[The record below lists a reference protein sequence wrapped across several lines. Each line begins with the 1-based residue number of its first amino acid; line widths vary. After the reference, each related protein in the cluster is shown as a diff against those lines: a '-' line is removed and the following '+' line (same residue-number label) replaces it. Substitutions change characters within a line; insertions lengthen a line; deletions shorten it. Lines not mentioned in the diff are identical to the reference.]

1 MTQRL
6 GDATIYDMPNADRTP
21 IVAKPWAELTRDEF
35 YDIVRL
41 RAEVFIRGQRIV
53 DEPEIDEV
61 DRAPSTIHVWVPG
74 GEGALAY
81 LRVTGTTPD
90 DADMP
95 HITRAFGRVA
105 VHPSARGT
113 GLAQRLVEWV
123 IDTHGDEPILIHAQA
138 YIAAL
143 YEKYGFE
150 RIGELYEEAGIPHW
164 RMVRN
169 A

>member
-1 MTQRL
+1 MTQRF
-6 GDATIYDMPNADRTP
+6 GDATIHDMPNVDRAP
-21 IVAKPWAELTRDEF
+21 VVAKSWAELTRDEF

-41 RAEVFIRGQRIV
+41 RAEVFIREQRIV
-53 DEPEIDEV
+53 DEAEIDEV
-61 DRAPSTIHVWVPG
+61 DRAPDTIHVWIPG
-74 GEGALAY
+74 DAGALAY

-105 VHPSARGT
+105 VHQSARGT
-113 GLAQRLVEWV
+113 GLAQHLVQWV

-164 RMVRN
+164 RMVRDG
-169 A
+169 